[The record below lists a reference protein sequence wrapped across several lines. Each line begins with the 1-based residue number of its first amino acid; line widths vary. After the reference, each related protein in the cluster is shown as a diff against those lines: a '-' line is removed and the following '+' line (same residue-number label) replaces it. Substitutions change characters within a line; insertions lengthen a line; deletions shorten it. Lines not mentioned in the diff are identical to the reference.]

1 MPTPPLEEPT
11 TKSTINLF
19 TKDVEWLKRHEDH
32 WTSAIRELV
41 RKYVF
46 AKQHGSNFIEVS

>member
-46 AKQHGSNFIEVS
+46 AKQHGSDFIEVS